1 VVVVPR
7 KNKIVQLGWPA
18 EQELLR
24 LRNEGKSYREI
35 ADELSTK
42 FDTDMTFNS
51 VQNYLQ
57 NNKDEHLARMTR
69 EDRGRL
75 EEKKMEKILDVG
87 GKLEEIDEQLETI
100 RTETLSAD
108 DKNDVGQILNVIK
121 EVRQLMK
128 FQKEYIEDVTQP
140 NTEINNYEVTNNTAI
155 QISEKL
161 MELEQD
167 GIIEIK
173 EPEQLKR

>member
-42 FDTDMTFNS
+42 FDTDMTHNS

>member
-24 LRNEGKSYREI
+24 FRNEGKSYREI

-42 FDTDMTFNS
+42 FDTEMTHNS

-87 GKLEEIDEQLETI
+87 GKLEEIDQQLETI

-167 GIIEIK
+167 GVIEIK

>member
-1 VVVVPR
+1 MVVVPR

-24 LRNEGKSYREI
+24 FRNEGKSYREI

-42 FDTDMTFNS
+42 FDTEMTHNS

-87 GKLEEIDEQLETI
+87 GKLEEIDQQLETI

-167 GIIEIK
+167 GVIEIK